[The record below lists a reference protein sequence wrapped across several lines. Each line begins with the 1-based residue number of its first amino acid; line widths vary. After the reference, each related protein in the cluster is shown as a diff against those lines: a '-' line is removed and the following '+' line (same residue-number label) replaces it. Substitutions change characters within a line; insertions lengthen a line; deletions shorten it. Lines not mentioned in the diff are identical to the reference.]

1 MRKTQI
7 YIDTENPAE
16 WLSEPSRSS
25 ARLTLRHFPP
35 EDSFDMKRLLLTAAL
50 VAALPL
56 AAQQN
61 TSSLI
66 VATVNGEAITQAKLD
81 QLWNRLSEKM
91 KKQYE
96 KSGGG
101 KAGFLDNYIRKRL
114 LLQQASSSGFDKQ
127 PAVQAELDAAK
138 ESALFDLYVR
148 DVVGAK
154 VITDEELHK
163 FYNEHQADFASPE
176 RVKLRQ
182 ILVKTE
188 NRSTEAAR
196 EEIGNVMSGLFAART
211 QIASMGGEDKDKFAA
226 AFAQAAAKYSEDA
239 SASAGGDLGWVS
251 RDMLDPKLA
260 DAAFRVRPGMMSGI
274 IESSMGVHLLF
285 VEDHQNASTESF
297 ESARAAI
304 REYLL
309 GRNAQKVLEEVNKT
323 TQALRTTSKVEVYP
337 ENIR

>member
-1 MRKTQI
+1 MAVGGVAFLTRGGTS
-7 YIDTENPAE
+7 PHA
-16 WLSEPSRSS
+16 

-35 EDSFDMKRLLLTAAL
+35 EDSFDMKRILLTAVL

-56 AAQQN
+56 AAQQAASN
-61 TSSLI
+61 ANNLI
-66 VATVNGEAITQAKLD
+66 VATVNGESITQAKLD

-91 KKQYE
+91 RKQYE
-96 KSGGG
+96 KAGGG

-114 LLQQASSSGFDKQ
+114 LLQQAVANGFEKRPD
-127 PAVQAELDAAK
+127 VQAELEAAK

-148 DVVGAK
+148 DVIGAT
-154 VITDEELHK
+154 VVTDEEMHK
-163 FYNEHQADFASPE
+163 FYDEHQADFSTPE

-196 EEIGNVMSGLFAART
+196 EQIGNVMSGLFAART
-211 QIASMGGEDKDKFAA
+211 QIAATGGDEKEKFSA

-239 SASAGGDLGWVS
+239 SAAAGGDLGWVS

-260 DAAFRVRPGMMSGI
+260 DAAFRVRPGMMSGVL
-274 IESSMGVHLLF
+274 ESSMGVHLIL
-285 VEDHQNASTESF
+285 VEDHQAASTESF
-297 ESARAAI
+297 ESARPAI

-323 TQALRTTSKVEVYP
+323 TQAIRTTSKVEVYP